1 LPYFTFLKKFLDNNF
16 KSNTSKY
23 KKEMGRPALK
33 ENIKILLKPPVI
45 SWALYDLANTS
56 YAVIIITIIF
66 PVYFTSI
73 IASPEIYPRNFGD
86 LMWGI
91 ANGVSMII
99 TAFLAP
105 LFGAIADNE
114 RSKSKFLT
122 SLTSACIY
130 FSFMLYFLNKGMIT
144 LAVIIF
150 IISNVFYQTSMMFY
164 NSFLPQ
170 FSTKKTTGLISG
182 FGFAAGYLG
191 GFLILI
197 ITLPFIKNGLESFN
211 LLNVKMT
218 FIITPIFFLI
228 FSLPA
233 FIILKD
239 TPVSKTIK
247 IKTSYISYGF
257 KKMTQTL
264 KNIKKHKDLTRFLL
278 SYFLFSNA
286 FSVLALYVGIY
297 AKDTLHLELF
307 EIALLFMLGQIPTI
321 LSSFFFGWLTDRIG
335 PKNTVTITLIMWIL
349 VIILVT
355 SFTIK
360 AVFYTG
366 WVLAA
371 ISTGST
377 LIASRSLMT
386 FLVPRN
392 SEAEF
397 FGFYSISG
405 KMSSIIGPI
414 TFGVISFITKNQRI
428 ALLSTLLFLISGL
441 IILQFVKVTSYRLKR
456 F

>member
-1 LPYFTFLKKFLDNNF
+1 MGKF
-16 KSNTSKY
+16 
-23 KKEMGRPALK
+23 ALK
-33 ENIKILLKPPVI
+33 ENIKTLLKPPII
-45 SWALYDLANTS
+45 SWALYDLANTPF
-56 YAVIIITIIF
+56 AVIIITIIF
-66 PVYFTSI
+66 PVYFTTI
-73 IASPEIYPRNFGD
+73 IASPEIYSANFGD

-91 ANGVSMII
+91 ASGVSMII
-99 TAFLAP
+99 TALLAP
-105 LFGAIADNE
+105 LFGAIADTS
-114 RSKSKFLT
+114 RSKNKFLT
-122 SLTSACIY
+122 ILTIACII
-130 FSFMLYFLNKGMIT
+130 FTSLLYFLNKGMVA

-182 FGFAAGYLG
+182 FGFSAGYLG

-197 ITLPFIKNGLESFN
+197 ITLPFIRNGLEPSN
-211 LLNVKMT
+211 LTNLKMT
-218 FIITPIFFLI
+218 FIITSIFFLI

-233 FIILKD
+233 FFILKD
-239 TPVSKTIK
+239 SPATKVLE

-257 KKMTQTL
+257 KKLLGTL
-264 KNIKKHKDLTRFLL
+264 KNIKKHKNLSRFLI

-297 AKDTLHLELF
+297 AKDTLGFGLF
-307 EIALLFMLGQIPTI
+307 EIALLFMLGQIPTM

-335 PKNTVTITLIMWIL
+335 PKNTITITLIMWIL
-349 VIILVT
+349 IIILVT
-355 SFTIK
+355 FFTIK
-360 AVFYTG
+360 AVFYAG
-366 WVLAA
+366 WILAA

-377 LIASRSLMT
+377 LLASRSLMT
-386 FLVPRN
+386 FLIPRE

-414 TFGVISFITKNQRI
+414 TFGLISFITKNQRI

-441 IILQFVKVTSYRLKR
+441 IILQFVKIKSYRPESFK
-456 F
+456 

>member
-1 LPYFTFLKKFLDNNF
+1 MGKFALKK
-16 KSNTSKY
+16 
-23 KKEMGRPALK
+23 
-33 ENIKILLKPPVI
+33 NIKTLLKPPII
-45 SWALYDLANTS
+45 SWALYDLANTPF
-56 YAVIIITIIF
+56 AVIIITIIF
-66 PVYFTSI
+66 PVYFTTI
-73 IASPEIYPRNFGD
+73 IATPEIYSANFGD

-91 ANGVSMII
+91 AGGVSMII

-105 LFGAIADNE
+105 LFGAIADTS
-114 RSKSKFLT
+114 RSKNKFLT
-122 SLTSACIY
+122 ILTIACII
-130 FSFMLYFLNKGMIT
+130 FTSLLYFLNRGMVA

-197 ITLPFIKNGLESFN
+197 ITLPFIRNGLEPSN
-211 LLNVKMT
+211 LINLKMT
-218 FIITPIFFLI
+218 FIITSIFFLI

-233 FIILKD
+233 FFILKD
-239 TPVSKTIK
+239 SPATKVLE

-257 KKMTQTL
+257 KKLLGTL
-264 KNIKKHKDLTRFLL
+264 KNIKKHKNLSRFLI

-297 AKDTLHLELF
+297 AKDTLGFGLF
-307 EIALLFMLGQIPTI
+307 EIALLFMFGQIPTM

-349 VIILVT
+349 IIILVT
-355 SFTIK
+355 LFTIK
-360 AVFYTG
+360 AVFYAG
-366 WVLAA
+366 WILAA

-377 LIASRSLMT
+377 LLASRSLMT
-386 FLVPRN
+386 FLIPRE

-414 TFGVISFITKNQRI
+414 TFGLISFITKNQRI

-441 IILQFVKVTSYRLKR
+441 IILQFVKIKSYRPES
-456 F
+456 FE